1 MYLWSFIKKQTSGT
15 SNDNDD
21 DEWYNEWQR
30 MTTSDNE
37 CYNEWQPVVQWVTM
51 SDNEWQWV
59 IENDS
64 EWQRMTASDKTN
76 ENEWESVKGVILS
89 FKMKE
94 KANLVPEQFYSI
106 FYLMC
111 KYYMFSNIDNL

>member
-30 MTTSDNE
+30 MTT
-37 CYNEWQPVVQWVTM
+37 
-51 SDNEWQWV
+51 
-59 IENDS
+59 
-64 EWQRMTASDKTN
+64 SDKTN

>member
-1 MYLWSFIKKQTSGT
+1 MYLWLFIKRQTSGT

-30 MTTSDNE
+30 KTTSDNE

-59 IENDS
+59 IKNDN
-64 EWQRMTASDKTN
+64 EWQWMTASDKISKRSDFKFQN
-76 ENEWESVKGVILS
+76 ETKSQSGSWTILLN
-89 FKMKE
+89 FLF
-94 KANLVPEQFYSI
+94 NV
-106 FYLMC
+106 
-111 KYYMFSNIDNL
+111 